1 LAVSDKPP
9 YIFKKGE
16 LKQMK
21 ITDVQ
26 INAKSFATLMNE
38 RTKAKAGSIPIVC
51 INAEGQSVTKYAPLL
66 QIMIDVDGVQKP
78 IGEFLEL
85 LYNDIEKKNQK
96 IIELTDLFNE
106 TKVVAEKAIAIVKNI
121 EKYMPTD
128 YIGL

>member
-1 LAVSDKPP
+1 
-9 YIFKKGE
+9 
-16 LKQMK
+16 MK

-38 RTKAKAGSIPIVC
+38 RTKAKVGSIPIVC

-106 TKVVAEKAIAIVKNI
+106 TKAVAEKAIATVKNI